1 MKKQGFT
8 LIELMSVIVLL
19 GLIVA
24 LVFPNVVDVVQKKQK
39 EISESKLKI
48 IYNGAKNY
56 CIKNDIHI
64 ILCGGDLIDGSFSKG
79 SQKISDLYQQ
89 IDYFI
94 KNYPHDDSILTFG
107 VAGDHDLS
115 ALGKFSINM
124 M

>member
-39 EISESKLKI
+39 EISESKLKV

-56 CIKNDIHI
+56 CIKTDQSFPCKVKLETLDNENEIPFEINDYKEN
-64 ILCGGDLIDGSFSKG
+64 GSYGDYTCIVVEKTNNNKYSYNHKS
-79 SQKISDLYQQ
+79 
-89 IDYFI
+89 
-94 KNYPHDDSILTFG
+94 NC
-107 VAGDHDLS
+107 
-115 ALGKFSINM
+115 
-124 M
+124 